1 MDGVYLFCGSVFLS
15 ANFFS
20 MLTIGFLNRFFNVF
34 PYRNADFS
42 RRELFR
48 KGRGRPVKEGRG
60 AASEEVFISG
70 EIRENEKNCEK

>member
-1 MDGVYLFCGSVFLS
+1 MFFIAECG
-15 ANFFS
+15 FF
-20 MLTIGFLNRFFNVF
+20 RK
-34 PYRNADFS
+34 
-42 RRELFR
+42 ELFR